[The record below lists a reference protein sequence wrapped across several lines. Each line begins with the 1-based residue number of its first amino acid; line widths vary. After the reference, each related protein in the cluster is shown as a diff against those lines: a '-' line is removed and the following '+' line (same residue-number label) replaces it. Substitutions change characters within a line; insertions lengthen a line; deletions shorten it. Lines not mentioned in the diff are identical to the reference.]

1 MCREMLRG
9 CKLRFQSFDPIKLID
24 YLSLE
29 RALKGSRS
37 QITKVAPNHKMG
49 PINEHLQLFHLEST
63 QTYENLYND
72 PFGLVNH
79 LVNYI
84 VAGVRQ
90 EEAPH
95 LYLHHMINEQIS
107 TPSQIKLRVVL
118 R

>member
-1 MCREMLRG
+1 MVTKLFFICASFCDVGEYGDAGTCVHCRDFGTCVQNNWKCPSNFHGTEN
-9 CKLRFQSFDPIKLID
+9 KL
-24 YLSLE
+24 
-29 RALKGSRS
+29 
-37 QITKVAPNHKMG
+37 
-49 PINEHLQLFHLEST
+49 NE
-63 QTYENLYND
+63 TYENLYND

-84 VAGVRQ
+84 VVGVRQ